1 MIRINLAPPI
11 ELENKL
17 WFVPELGLILLSF
30 FVTWFAVGL
39 CLSYV
44 EGQIE
49 QMNVDSEQFRTDTK
63 RLLPDVKKYEST
75 TRQIEQV
82 KDKIKAIEK
91 ITVAKTVRYLP
102 VILLENLQKIRPE
115 GLWLNKLTQN
125 SQESSLEMTGGAFD
139 NLIVAEFMAALEA
152 TKKQEIQARDLRSLI
167 FFPQVTLKQ
176 VASEPDPEKAMKEAG
191 LTPASTGSSS
201 APTDAKRS
209 EAPSSSKSSKTE
221 SGSSLFPELNS
232 FPQFSLKV
240 QYAEYSGGLDSKRR

>member
-17 WFVPELGLILLSF
+17 WFVPDLGLFLLSL
-30 FVTWFAVGL
+30 FVTWFVVGL
-39 CLSYV
+39 SLSYM

-49 QMNVDSEQFRTDTK
+49 QMHVDSEQFRTDAK
-63 RLLPDVKKYEST
+63 RLLPDVKRHENI

-82 KDKIKAIEK
+82 KDKIRAIEK

-125 SQESSLEMTGGAFD
+125 SQDSSLEMVGGAFD

-152 TKKQEIQARDLRSLI
+152 TKKQEIQAKDLRSLI
-167 FFPQVTLKQ
+167 FFPLVSLKQ
-176 VASEPDPEKAMKEAG
+176 VASEEKKDDKATA
-191 LTPASTGSSS
+191 GSSS
-201 APTDAKRS
+201 APN
-209 EAPSSSKSSKTE
+209 SKKD
-221 SGSSLFPELNS
+221 GSANELFPELS
-232 FPQFSLKV
+232 AFPQFSLKV